1 MPSLHFALSLGCYRK
16 FTRKVN
22 KSPCGSKVA
31 HADLVAR
38 VDENIS
44 QQSNPS
50 TENPE
55 HTVPSQQSRDST
67 SFLTQAGVDLSGDS
81 LHAKDF
87 PKKLPKSLESRGAVG
102 QINRIELIFK
112 NGTYS
117 AVEGTLIPFIHP
129 SKKK

>member
-1 MPSLHFALSLGCYRK
+1 M
-16 FTRKVN
+16 
-22 KSPCGSKVA
+22 A
-31 HADLVAR
+31 HTDLVAR
-38 VDENIS
+38 IDENIS
-44 QQSNPS
+44 PQFNPS
-50 TENPE
+50 TENQE

-67 SFLTQAGVDLSGDS
+67 PSLPQAGTNPLPLVGDS

-87 PKKLPKSLESRGAVG
+87 RKKLPKSLESRGAVG

-117 AVEGTLIPFIHP
+117 AVEGTLIPFIHL